1 MFIKTK
7 ERGGRIN
14 FFLCIT
20 EHGGNNGNSGKVIE
34 YSVCLGETLNL
45 TGTRWTEILRSSKD
59 FQSVPLEDILNVV
72 EKYVQKHG
80 FRSETV
86 TGLREAV
93 RGARQKSSRGT
104 SNGRQRTDEYTAA
117 LRLLGLSPYSS
128 DVDVE
133 SAFRKQARRHH
144 PDVGGD
150 PARFRAIVAAR
161 NLLLGHDAR
170 WDEIA

>member
-7 ERGGRIN
+7 ERAGRIN

-20 EHGGNNGNSGKVIE
+20 EYGGSNGNSGKVIE

-45 TGTRWTEILRSSKD
+45 TSTRWMEILRSSD
-59 FQSVPLEDILNVV
+59 FESVPLEDILRVA
-72 EKYVQKHG
+72 EKYAQKHG
-80 FRSETV
+80 FGSETLA
-86 TGLREAV
+86 GLHEAV
-93 RGARQKSSRGT
+93 CGARQKSRRGT
-104 SNGRQRTDEYTAA
+104 SNGAQEPDEYAA
-117 LRLLGLSPYSS
+117 AMRLLGLPPSSS

-161 NLLLGHDAR
+161 NLLLGCGAR
-170 WDEIA
+170 LEEIA